1 MNKYISLTQL
11 IVRRATVIQDPPSY
25 ALLEKVR
32 AEVTCYQGNS
42 ERGIADIGRTPQES
56 PVWFIPGF
64 GYAPVREHDAAIL
77 SRAETGTPEP

>member
-32 AEVTCYQGNS
+32 AEVTCYQADN
-42 ERGIADIGRTPQES
+42 ERSLADIGHTPQES

-64 GYAPVREHDAAIL
+64 GYAPVREHDAALL
-77 SRAETGTPEP
+77 SRAETA